1 MEGMYQLNIQNEQ
14 GTLLCSGTE
23 ISEKLA
29 NKSPQIETS
38 PRQCD
43 NSVSCDQV
51 FKEIGAFGL
60 YQILV
65 GLASGLAL
73 IISALATFNFVFAA
87 AIPDHR
93 FEFQ

>member
-1 MEGMYQLNIQNEQ
+1 MYQLNIQNEQ
-14 GTLLCSGTE
+14 GTLLCSDTDK
-23 ISEKLA
+23 SEKGQVQT
-29 NKSPQIETS
+29 NNG
-38 PRQCD
+38 QCD
-43 NSVSCDQV
+43 NLVSCEQV

-65 GLASGLAL
+65 GIASGLAL

-93 FEFQ
+93 FQFL